1 MEKSLRDQFSN
12 VKSHSWAK
20 FQAFIPIFRE
30 TVGKV
35 TWRPAIGGLQ
45 LSVATSLFF
54 CGCGDALYKANR
66 RFKPYSRLLLPA
78 LFSFLLLFFCTNR
91 PLGWPGGTYDTCPAT
106 TYNVPLHLVL
116 FMHYAD
122 ERLLPGA
129 LATPASLPSGKWGV
143 LQPQTDR
150 VKIPATGKI
159 F

>member
-1 MEKSLRDQFSN
+1 MSFS
-12 VKSHSWAK
+12 V
-20 FQAFIPIFRE
+20 IFA
-30 TVGKV
+30 TTYVVGDLED
-35 TWRPAIGGLQ
+35 LQ
-45 LSVATSLFF
+45 LEVYNFQLLRLCSSVVVVIPCAKLIVEIQTLQQTSATCTFF
-54 CGCGDALYKANR
+54 
-66 RFKPYSRLLLPA
+66 
-78 LFSFLLLFFCTNR
+78 FSFLFFFFCTSR

-150 VKIPATGKI
+150 QTA
-159 F
+159 